1 MGSKI
6 SIRNAIDTIF
16 SHNEIIAIWK
26 TGVDH
31 YYYLLWRGEAW
42 RIPDKYKNVTEWKI
56 FGTVAESIYTSDT
69 INIAI
74 SERNR

>member
-1 MGSKI
+1 MSSKI
-6 SIRNAIDTIF
+6 SIHDAIDTIF

-31 YYYLLWRGEAW
+31 SSYLLWRGEAW
-42 RIPDKYKNVTEWKI
+42 RLPDEYMDVTEWKI
-56 FGTVAESIYTSDT
+56 FGTIAESIYTSDT

-74 SERNR
+74 K